1 MYVLS
6 NKETLA
12 TELRKVNKLKCP
24 CEDSS
29 VPLGREKKE
38 LTSGEGR
45 RDLERKV
52 AKAGEWDGGRQ
63 QPDMIFGSTVV

>member
-24 CEDSS
+24 REDSS
-29 VPLGREKKE
+29 VPLGREKKA
-38 LTSGEGR
+38 LTIG
-45 RDLERKV
+45 KAWKA
-52 AKAGEWDGGRQ
+52 AKAGEWDGG
-63 QPDMIFGSTVV
+63 DSNLI